1 MQSHRGRAR
10 RRSHDAVVERRR
22 PEEMAQQSSGSWWT
36 VVGAIVVL
44 IAGHLALKYGIKPP
58 IPSNLLYAYTI
69 IIGITIYVYL
79 ASNTARWES
88 FSRPLSRLFARQ
100 GNPPRPRRH
109 FRPATAQCGLAGV
122 CMGRRLAPVA
132 RRVAHHSPHAPWAN
146 HRAGQE
152 LQPHR
157 PGKSF
162 AQEPDKL
169 AQYADEGRSIF
180 RIASL
185 AMATISMAPDISPT
199 DSFHPQRTSSTSAPL
214 PNCRSHTSSGASPRA
229 ALACHRNRIRGIQP
243 CRFGRISSRKN
254 RSGRSSC
261 TSMLGLDSR
270 RAPGKDT
277 EP

>member
-1 MQSHRGRAR
+1 
-10 RRSHDAVVERRR
+10 
-22 PEEMAQQSSGSWWT
+22 MAQQSSG
-36 VVGAIVVL
+36 
-44 IAGHLALKYGIKPP
+44 AGGPCWARSSCSSPAMALKYGIKPP

-69 IIGITIYVYL
+69 IIGIAIYVYL

-88 FSRPLSRLFARQ
+88 FSRPCRACSPPGKPASPAASFSSCYRSVWVGWCMHGAAAR
-100 GNPPRPRRH
+100 
-109 FRPATAQCGLAGV
+109 
-122 CMGRRLAPVA
+122 PVA
-132 RRVAHHSPHAPWAN
+132 RRVAHHSPHAAWAN

-157 PGKSF
+157 PGKSLRK
-162 AQEPDKL
+162 EPDKL
-169 AQYADEGRSIF
+169 AQYADEGRSSIF

-185 AMATISMAPDISPT
+185 ATATISMAPDISPT
-199 DSFHPQRTSSTSAPL
+199 DSFHPQRISSTSAPL

-229 ALACHRNRIRGIQP
+229 VLACHRNRIRGIQP
-243 CRFGRISSRKN
+243 CRFGRISSRKK

-261 TSMLGLDSR
+261 TSMLGLDNR